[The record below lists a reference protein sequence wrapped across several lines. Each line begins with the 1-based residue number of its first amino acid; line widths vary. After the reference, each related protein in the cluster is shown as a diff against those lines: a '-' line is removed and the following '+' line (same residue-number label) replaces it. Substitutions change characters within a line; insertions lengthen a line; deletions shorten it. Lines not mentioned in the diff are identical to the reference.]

1 MHEGDCLPGFTN
13 IDQFYSLL
21 MPKLEKIREP
31 CLNCLSETYIF
42 LDDYAKSILRKRFK
56 RFPTLIPEMEDVI
69 SQLLI
74 RERDKTRSIV
84 QAVIDAEEE

>member
-1 MHEGDCLPGFTN
+1 
-13 IDQFYSLL
+13 

-31 CLNCLSETYIF
+31 CLSCLSDVYIF

-56 RFPTLIPEMEDVI
+56 RFPAMIPEMEEII

-74 RERDKTRSIV
+74 RERDKTKAII
-84 QAVIDAEEE
+84 QCCIDAEEE